1 MKNTTSTPT
10 TATNTP
16 SDTTLVDVI
25 GAGAPAMLKTFA
37 GILIGAVATAATAK
51 ILRTGQS
58 QKNYEEVLKE
68 FTAK

>member
-1 MKNTTSTPT
+1 MKTTTTTPVT
-10 TATNTP
+10 TK
-16 SDTTLVDVI
+16 TTTTDVI
-25 GAGAPAMLKTFA
+25 VAGTPAMLKTFA

-51 ILRTGQS
+51 ILKTGES